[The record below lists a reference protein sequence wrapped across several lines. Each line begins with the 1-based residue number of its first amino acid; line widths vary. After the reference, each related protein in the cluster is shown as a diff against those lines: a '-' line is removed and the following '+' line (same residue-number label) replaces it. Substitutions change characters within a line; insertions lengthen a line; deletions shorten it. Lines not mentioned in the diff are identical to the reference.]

1 MELEDSSVSDK
12 ILNRPTQTDK
22 EIINWIEEHL
32 DLIDTLD
39 LERIHIS
46 VSLNKENSKDCDGYS
61 IENPYKDKIRKIISE
76 VIDNE
81 ERKKTL

>member
-1 MELEDSSVSDK
+1 MELKDSPVSYK
-12 ILNRPTQTDK
+12 VLNRPTRTDK
-22 EIINWIEEHL
+22 EVIDWIEEHMSSMN
-32 DLIDTLD
+32 TLD